1 MANTAKDIVKKNSE
15 KSPNFLQILRR
26 TFNLSALRPLP
37 ALVSVLSFLLVF
49 LAAAGNQDGGGTEGD
64 IKSFE
69 AGLVADRDIQAE
81 EDISYVDSE
90 ATRRQMEI
98 QERLVCAVF
107 RFSSGAKDEAL
118 ASWRR
123 FTAFA
128 ENIFREESSPE
139 SFKLK
144 VQAEFPGMFS
154 GRTLGIYFADPSR
167 DRYGEYGAVILRQIM
182 EAGVFALP
190 ENGLDRFSQEAVEL
204 VFNSEDHT
212 EWERVPYHSI
222 ITKNKIGDALKARAE
237 SSLDQSAFSGIVPEL
252 VGPFVRENVFF
263 SGEDTRQRLQEA
275 QNRVEPVIKHIE
287 KGKKVIRKGFVITE
301 ENLRDLRALNFAG
314 TGRDPRDIL
323 DIALLY
329 LLLYGILVFL
339 CGGKILLERDLSDS
353 EIYLL
358 CALAVLYLA
367 ASALLKNLSFPAEY
381 IPVSLLLPSALFVM
395 LPALLISFRISLVFA
410 IFLPLAAF
418 SGKLFDGHSLIF
430 AVLSGVV
437 ATYSLQGAEK
447 RMDLVRAGLII
458 AAVNALVMTAI
469 LLNNHVGPGGYPPML
484 FWAAFNGM
492 ASGMLVAGVL
502 PPLEHALNA
511 VTVFRLIE
519 LSDLNSPTLK
529 ALFTAASGTYSHS
542 IMVANLAEAACHD
555 IGANSLL
562 ARVGAYYHD
571 IGKMDNPSYFVENQ
585 TDYNR
590 HDDIAPRLS
599 ATVIRSHVKLGV
611 ERAQALGLPQ
621 AVTDIVAEHH
631 GNSVITWFYNKA
643 RQQEAAEGK
652 GEVDIADFS
661 YPGTP
666 PRSRESAVV
675 MLADV
680 TEAAVRTLQKP
691 TVPKMEKFI
700 QELFAAKVEHG
711 QLALSE
717 LTFRDLETIRKA
729 FVRVL
734 AGYYHSRIEY
744 PKLAGESQEAKG
756 EGKPAAGAPPSPA
769 GEAGKSSAGGQE

>member
-1 MANTAKDIVKKNSE
+1 VKRNS
-15 KSPNFLQILRR
+15 KKVPGFSQILQRV
-26 TFNLSALRPLP
+26 FNLSSVSLLP
-37 ALVSVLSFLLVF
+37 ALVSFLAFLLVF
-49 LAAAGNQDGGGTEGD
+49 LAAAGNLDSSGTRGLN
-64 IKSFE
+64 FE

-81 EDISYVDSE
+81 EDTSYVDPE
-90 ATRRQMEI
+90 ATRRLMEA
-98 QERLVCAVF
+98 QEYLVCAVF
-107 RFSSGAKDEAL
+107 RFSPGTEDEVVS
-118 ASWRR
+118 SWRR

-128 ENIFREESSPE
+128 GALFLEESSPE
-139 SFKLK
+139 TFKLK
-144 VQAEFPGMFS
+144 VQAKFPGNFS
-154 GRTLGIYFADPSR
+154 AQTLEVYFNDPSR
-167 DRYGEYGAVILRQIM
+167 DRYGEYGAAILRRIM
-182 EAGVFALP
+182 GAGVFALP
-190 ENGLDRFSQEAVEL
+190 KNGLDHYNPEAAEL
-204 VFNSEDHT
+204 VSSSGDHI
-212 EWERVPYHSI
+212 EWERVSYDGI
-222 ITKNKIGDALKARAE
+222 ITRDKLGEALRASAE
-237 SSLDQSAFSGIVPEL
+237 SSLDQSAFSRIAPEL

-263 SGEDTRQRLQEA
+263 SEEDTRQRLQEV
-275 QNRVEPVIKHIE
+275 RDLVEPVIKHIE

-301 ENLRDLRALNFAG
+301 ENIRDLRALNFSVSG
-314 TGRDPRDIL
+314 GDPRDIL
-323 DIALLY
+323 NIALLY
-329 LLLYGILVFL
+329 FLLYCILIFL
-339 CGGKILLERDLSDS
+339 CGGKILLERDLTDP

-358 CALAVLYLA
+358 CALTVLYLV
-367 ASALLKNLSFPAEY
+367 ASALLKSFSFSAGY
-381 IPVSLLLPSALFVM
+381 IPVSILLPSALFVM
-395 LPALLISFRISLVFA
+395 LPALLISSRISLVFA

-418 SGKLFDGHSLIF
+418 IGGSFDGRSLIF
-430 AVLSGVV
+430 AVVSGVV

-458 AAVNALVMTAI
+458 AGVNALVMAAV
-469 LLNNHVGPGGYPPML
+469 LLNDHTGFGVYPPMI

-492 ASGMLVAGVL
+492 ASGMLVVGVL

-571 IGKMDNPSYFVENQ
+571 IGKIDNPSYFVENQ

-631 GNSVITWFYNKA
+631 GNSVIIWFYNKA
-643 RQQEAAEGK
+643 QQQEAAEGK
-652 GEVDIADFS
+652 GEVNIADFS

-734 AGYYHSRIEY
+734 AGHYHSRIEY
-744 PKLAGESQEAKG
+744 PKPAEGQAAEAR
-756 EGKPAAGAPPSPA
+756 
-769 GEAGKSSAGGQE
+769 GEAAKSSSGGQE

>member
-1 MANTAKDIVKKNSE
+1 VKKNPKKNSF
-15 KSPNFLQILRR
+15 PQFVQTLLRVCNLP
-26 TFNLSALRPLP
+26 NLSPLP
-37 ALVSVLSFLLVF
+37 ALVSFLSFLLALFMVV
-49 LAAAGNQDGGGTEGD
+49 GNLGRGESEGGRE
-64 IKSFE
+64 FE

-81 EDISYVDSE
+81 EAGSYVDSE
-90 ATRRQMEI
+90 ATRRRVEAE
-98 QERLVCAVF
+98 ERLVCPVF
-107 RFSSGAKDEAL
+107 RFAPGVEEEAL
-118 ASWRR
+118 RSWIR
-123 FTAFA
+123 FTGFA
-128 ENIFREESSPE
+128 EDLFQDRSSAEIFN
-139 SFKLK
+139 LK
-144 VQAEFPGMFS
+144 VQAEYPGEFS
-154 GRTLGIYFADPSR
+154 SHVLNSYFGDPAR
-167 DRYGEYGAVILRQIM
+167 GRYGEYGAAVLRQVM
-182 EAGVFALP
+182 GAGIFALP
-190 ENGLDRFSQEAVEL
+190 QKGLELYNPEAVEL
-204 VFNSEDHT
+204 VSDSENHS
-212 EWERVPYHSI
+212 EWERVPYRNI
-222 ITKNKIGDALKARAE
+222 VVRDRAAE
-237 SSLDQSAFSGIVPEL
+237 AVRVSAENSLDQSVFVRIAPEL
-252 VGPFVRENVFF
+252 LEPFINENVFF
-263 SGEDTRQRLQEA
+263 SEEDTRQRIREA
-275 QNRVEPVIKHIE
+275 RNQVEPVIKYIE

-301 ENLRDLRALNFAG
+301 ENLRDLRALNLSRPAG
-314 TGRDPRDIL
+314 DPRNALGIG
-323 DIALLY
+323 LLY

-339 CGGKILLERDLSDS
+339 CGGKILMERDLGNS

-358 CALAVLYLA
+358 CALPAIYLA
-367 ASALLKNLSFPAEY
+367 AAVFLQTLPLSAGYFP
-381 IPVSLLLPSALFVM
+381 ISLILPSALFVM
-395 LPALLISFRISLVFA
+395 VPALLISSRIALVFA
-410 IFLPLAAF
+410 VFLPLAAF
-418 SGKLFDGHSLIF
+418 IGGPLDGPSFIF
-430 AVLSGVV
+430 AVISGVV

-458 AAVNALVMTAI
+458 AGVNVLVMTAM
-469 LLNNHVGPGGYPPML
+469 LLSRHGELSMYPGLL
-484 FWAAFNGM
+484 FWAVFNGM
-492 ASGMLVAGVL
+492 ASGMLVVGVL

-555 IGANSLL
+555 IGANPLL

-631 GNSVITWFYNKA
+631 GNSVITWFYTKA
-643 RQQEAAEGK
+643 QQQEAAEGK
-652 GEVDIADFS
+652 GEVNIADFS
-661 YPGTP
+661 YPGPP

-711 QLALSE
+711 QLAEAE
-717 LTFRDLETIRKA
+717 LTFRDLETIKNA

-744 PKLAGESQEAKG
+744 PKQIPG
-756 EGKPAAGAPPSPA
+756 EGSHGGEGAKLPPGA
-769 GEAGKSSAGGQE
+769 QG

>member
-1 MANTAKDIVKKNSE
+1 VINTAKAIVKKNSE
-15 KSPNFLQILRR
+15 KGPDFLQILRR
-26 TFNLSALRPLP
+26 VFNLSALSPLP
-37 ALVSVLSFLLVF
+37 ALVSLLSFLLVF
-49 LAAAGNQDGGGTEGD
+49 LVAAGNQGNDGGEGD
-64 IKSFE
+64 VRNFE

-81 EDISYVDSE
+81 EDTSYVDPE

-98 QERLVCAVF
+98 EERLVCAVF
-107 RFSSGAKDEAL
+107 RLSPKVEEEAL

-128 ENIFREESSPE
+128 QTIFREQGSPE
-139 SFKLK
+139 VFKLK
-144 VQAEFPGMFS
+144 VQAEFPGDFS
-154 GRTLGIYFADPSR
+154 GQTLGLYFADPSR
-167 DRYGEYGAVILRQIM
+167 DRYGEYGEALLRQIM
-182 EAGVFALP
+182 GAGVFALP
-190 ENGLDRFSQEAVEL
+190 EKGLDHFNPEAVEL
-204 VFNSEDHT
+204 VFNSEDHS
-212 EWERVPYHSI
+212 EWERVPYHNI
-222 ITKNKIGDALKARAE
+222 VTRDKLDEALKAGAE
-237 SSLDQSAFSGIVPEL
+237 SFLDQPAFSGIAPEL

-263 SGEDTRQRLQEA
+263 SEEDTRQRLQEA
-275 QNRVEPVIKHIE
+275 RDRVTPVIKHIE
-287 KGKKVIRKGFVITE
+287 KGKKIIRKGFVITE
-301 ENLRDLRALNFAG
+301 ENLRDLRALNFTG
-314 TGRDPRDIL
+314 SGRDPRDIL
-323 DIALLY
+323 DIVLLY

-339 CGGKILLERDLSDS
+339 CGGKILLERDLSNP

-367 ASALLKNLSFPAEY
+367 VSALLKNLSFSLEY
-381 IPVSLLLPSALFVM
+381 IPVSLFLPSALFVM
-395 LPALLISFRISLVFA
+395 LPALLISSRISLVFA

-418 SGKLFDGHSLIF
+418 AGRFFDGHSLIF

-458 AAVNALVMTAI
+458 AAVNALVMVAI
-469 LLNNHVGPGGYPPML
+469 LLNDHAGFGSYPPML

-492 ASGMLVAGVL
+492 ASGMLVVGVL

-643 RQQEAAEGK
+643 QQQEAAEGK
-652 GEVDIADFS
+652 GEVNIADFS

-711 QLALSE
+711 QLARSE

-744 PKLAGESQEAKG
+744 PRPAGEAQEAKG
-756 EGKPAAGAPPSPA
+756 EGKASAGIRA
-769 GEAGKSSAGGQE
+769 GEAANSSSGGQE

>member
-1 MANTAKDIVKKNSE
+1 MANTARKIVKKKSE
-15 KSPNFLQILRR
+15 KGPDFSLIIRRIFNF
-26 TFNLSALRPLP
+26 SALNLLP
-37 ALVSVLSFLLVF
+37 ALISFLAFLLVF
-49 LAAAGNQDGGGTEGD
+49 LAAARNLGNGGTE
-64 IKSFE
+64 IRNFE
-69 AGLVADRDIQAE
+69 AGLVADRDILAE
-81 EDISYVDSE
+81 EDVSYVDLE
-90 ATRRQMEI
+90 ATRRQMEV
-98 QERLVCAVF
+98 QERLVCAIF
-107 RFSSGAKDEAL
+107 RFSPGVEEEVL

-128 ENIFREESSPE
+128 EANFYEDSSPE
-139 SFKLK
+139 IFRLK
-144 VQAEFPGMFS
+144 VQAEFPGNFS
-154 GRTLGIYFADPSR
+154 GQALGVYFTDPSR
-167 DRYGEYGAVILRQIM
+167 DRYGDYGAAILRQIM
-182 EAGVFALP
+182 GAGVFALP
-190 ENGLDRFSQEAVEL
+190 ENGLDRFNMEAVEL
-204 VFNSEDHT
+204 VSNTGDHT
-212 EWERVPYHSI
+212 EWERVPYSGI
-222 ITKNKIGDALKARAE
+222 ITRDKLSETLRVSAE
-237 SSLDQSAFSGIVPEL
+237 SSLDQSAFSRIAPEL

-263 SGEDTRQRLQEA
+263 SEEDTHQRLQEA
-275 QNRVEPVIKHIE
+275 RDQVEPVIRHIE
-287 KGKKVIRKGFVITE
+287 RGKKVIRKGFVITE
-301 ENLRDLRALNFAG
+301 ENLRDLRALNFSG
-314 TGRDPRDIL
+314 SGGDPRNIL
-323 DIALLY
+323 NIALLY
-329 LLLYGILVFL
+329 LLLYGILIFL

-358 CALAVLYLA
+358 CALSVLYLMV
-367 ASALLKNLSFPAEY
+367 SALLKNLPFSAEY
-381 IPVSLLLPSALFVM
+381 LPVSIILPSALFVM
-395 LPALLISFRISLVFA
+395 LPALLISSRISLVFA

-418 SGKLFDGHSLIF
+418 AGGSFDGPSLIF
-430 AVLSGVV
+430 AVVSGVV
-437 ATYSLQGAEK
+437 AAYSLQGAEK
-447 RMDLVRAGLII
+447 RMDLVRAGLIV
-458 AAVNALVMTAI
+458 AGVNALVMAAI
-469 LLNNHVGPGGYPPML
+469 LLNRHAGLGAYPAML

-492 ASGMLVAGVL
+492 ASGMLVVGVL
-502 PPLEHALNA
+502 PPMEHALNA

-542 IMVANLAEAACHD
+542 IMVANLAETACHD

-643 RQQEAAEGK
+643 LQQEGAEGK
-652 GEVDIADFS
+652 EVNIADFS

-744 PKLAGESQEAKG
+744 PKLTGDTAEAKG
-756 EGKPAAGAPPSPA
+756 EGKEGKPPA
-769 GEAGKSSAGGQE
+769 GPHGEAKPSSGGQE

>member
-1 MANTAKDIVKKNSE
+1 MKKNSE
-15 KSPNFLQILRR
+15 KALSLSQILRR
-26 TFNLSALRPLP
+26 IFNLSALSPLP
-37 ALVSVLSFLLVF
+37 ALISLLSFLLVF
-49 LAAAGNQDGGGTEGD
+49 LAALGNHGGGGGIQNLE
-64 IKSFE
+64 E
-69 AGLVADRDIQAE
+69 GLVADRDIQAE
-81 EDISYVDSE
+81 EDSSYVDPE
-90 ATRRQMEI
+90 ATLRQMEI

-107 RFSSGAKDEAL
+107 RFSQAAEEDVLS
-118 ASWRR
+118 SWRR

-128 ENIFREESSPE
+128 ASLFREGSSPE
-139 SFKLK
+139 LFTLK
-144 VQAEFPGMFS
+144 VQAEFPGNFS
-154 GRTLGIYFADPSR
+154 NRVLGLYFNDPSR
-167 DRYGEYGAVILRQIM
+167 DRYGEYGAAVLRRVLG
-182 EAGVFALP
+182 AGVFALP
-190 ENGLDRFSQEAVEL
+190 EGGLDRYNREAVEV
-204 VFNSEDHT
+204 VFNSDGHS
-212 EWERVPYHSI
+212 EWERVSYHSI
-222 ITKNKIGDALKARAE
+222 VTMDNLAEALRSSAE
-237 SSLDQSAFSGIVPEL
+237 SSLDQSAFSRIAPEL

-263 SGEDTRQRLQEA
+263 SEEDTRQRLQEVRD
-275 QNRVEPVIKHIE
+275 RVEPVIKHIE
-287 KGKKVIRKGFVITE
+287 KGKKIIRKGFVITE
-301 ENLRDLRALNFAG
+301 ENLRDLRALNFSPSG
-314 TGRDPRDIL
+314 GDPGNVL
-323 DIALLY
+323 HTALLY

-358 CALAVLYLA
+358 CALTVLYLV
-367 ASALLKNLSFPAEY
+367 ASDLLKNLSLPPE

-395 LPALLISFRISLVFA
+395 LPALLVSSRISLVFA

-418 SGKLFDGHSLIF
+418 TGGAFDGHSLVF
-430 AVLSGVV
+430 ATVSGVV

-458 AAVNALVMTAI
+458 AGVNALIMVAV
-469 LLNNHVGPGGYPPML
+469 LLNGHAGLAAYPPML

-492 ASGMLVAGVL
+492 ASGMLVVGVL

-519 LSDLNSPTLK
+519 LSDLNNPTLK

-643 RQQEAAEGK
+643 QQQEAAEGK
-652 GEVDIADFS
+652 GEVNIADFS
-661 YPGTP
+661 YPGSP

-711 QLALSE
+711 QLAQSE

-744 PKLAGESQEAKG
+744 PKAPEAQEPKG
-756 EGKPAAGAPPSPA
+756 EGKPSAGAQAGEKPSP
-769 GEAGKSSAGGQE
+769 GGRE